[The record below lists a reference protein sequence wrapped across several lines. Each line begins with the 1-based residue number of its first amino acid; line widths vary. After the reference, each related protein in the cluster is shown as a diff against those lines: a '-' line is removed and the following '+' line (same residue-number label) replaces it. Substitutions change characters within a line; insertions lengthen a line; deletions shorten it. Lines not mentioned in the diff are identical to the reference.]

1 MQKLKPYLLPGL
13 LGFYVLFSVSM
24 ILVGKQVEDAGS
36 PNTANPVFMAS
47 WLGLISQLVLVAVWA
62 GFGPE
67 PWLQRLPLCTL
78 CGLLSLLAFEQTFY
92 LMFGHTSYH
101 YEGSDPIVP
110 VLLGCPILVAWLC
123 CLRAIPWL
131 SWQIVRQPQQPL
143 QHHPI
148 NWSTSRGRTILLAA
162 TACGTLIAADWAV
175 IPGGFFRLIFHPGE
189 YLSSLDRSIKL
200 LPFEGPVLFFIEMAG
215 VGLLAAVGLILLTS
229 VTLSRFADWLLYRRY
244 WTLPLVS
251 TCLLSWLLWCSVD
264 FPSLRFYPQYHVTV
278 LLKTSTFVMAGILP
292 MLLLGL
298 AGYRLQSRKR
308 PRADNQDTENTEK
321 ESSQDL
327 AKSRSPLDAIVIVGS
342 LAFMLVVV
350 PTGFMRDLVVDTRV
364 DRVHHIL
371 ERLSDV
377 RQGYLV
383 YKEGHLVSVVLGNED
398 FTDNDM
404 EVLTELD
411 RLKDLTIL
419 ESQITDAG
427 LVHLE
432 GLANLKSLTI
442 GSTTITDAGLVHLK
456 GLKNL
461 TRLKLYCNQVSDA
474 GLVHLKG
481 LRVSVFTLESDRI
494 DGSGFNKLRDSK
506 NLRMVNIRGKNLT
519 DQVFENLSHLT
530 ALRTIYLDSPKLQ
543 GDGLEELGHL
553 RNLTTLNIGVFS
565 NKGKSNLNPDYAEN
579 LKHLTPLECL
589 ELPNNA
595 KLNDNTLKHIGVLR
609 KLKRL
614 NLRQSQITDAGLVH
628 LKRLTNLEEL
638 WLNDTKITDAG
649 VADLQKALPNCKI
662 SH

>member
-36 PNTANPVFMAS
+36 PNTANPVFMACL
-47 WLGLISQLVLVAVWA
+47 LGLVSQLVLVAVWA

-67 PWLQRLPLCTL
+67 PWLQRLPLCTF

-101 YEGSDPIVP
+101 YGRSDPIVL
-110 VLLGCPILVAWLC
+110 VLLGCPFLVAWLC
-123 CLRAIPWL
+123 CLRALPWF
-131 SWQIVRQPQQPL
+131 SWQIVRQPQPAL
-143 QHHPI
+143 PHHPR
-148 NWSTSRGRTILLAA
+148 NSSTSRGRTILLTA
-162 TACGTLIAADWAV
+162 TACGILFASDWAV
-175 IPGGFFRLIFHPGE
+175 IPGGFVRLIFHPHE
-189 YLSSLDRSIKL
+189 YFSSVDRSIKI
-200 LPFEGPVLFFIEMAG
+200 LPFEGPMLFFLEMAG

-264 FPSLRFYPQYHVTV
+264 FPSLRFYPQYHVKV

-308 PRADNQDTENTEK
+308 PRADNLDTENTEK
-321 ESSQDL
+321 TSRQDL
-327 AKSRSPLDAIVIVGS
+327 AKSRSPLDTIVIVGS

-371 ERLSDV
+371 ERLS
-377 RQGYLV
+377 QGRPLV
-383 YKEGHLVSVVLGNED
+383 YEKGHPVSVVLGNED

-404 EVLTELD
+404 EVLTKLD
-411 RLKDLTIL
+411 RLKRLTIL

-442 GSTTITDAGLVHLK
+442 GSTKITDAGLVHLK

-461 TRLKLYCNQVSDA
+461 TRLQLYCNQVSDA

-481 LRVSVFTLESDRI
+481 LKLWVFGLDSDQI
-494 DGSGFNKLRDSK
+494 SGSGLKELRGSK
-506 NLRMVNIRGKNLT
+506 NLRMVKISGKNLT
-519 DQVFENLSHLT
+519 DQVFENLSHF
-530 ALRTIYLDSPKLQ
+530 ADLRVIYLDSPELQ

-553 RNLTTLNIGVFS
+553 RNLTTLKIGVFS
-565 NKGKSNLNPDYAEN
+565 NEGTSLLNPDYAEN
-579 LKHLTPLECL
+579 LKHLTQLEDL
-589 ELPNNA
+589 GLPNNT

-614 NLRQSQITDAGLVH
+614 NLRQSQITDAGLMH

-638 WLNDTKITDAG
+638 WLNNTKITDAG
-649 VADLQKALPNCKI
+649 VADLQKALPTCKI
-662 SH
+662 FH

>member
-1 MQKLKPYLLPGL
+1 MKKIKPYLLPGL
-13 LGFYVLFSVSM
+13 VGFYVLFSVSM
-24 ILVGKQVEDAGS
+24 ILVGKQVENDGS
-36 PNTANPVFMAS
+36 PNTANPVFMVCL
-47 WLGLISQLVLVAVWA
+47 LGLISQLVLVSVWA

-101 YEGSDPIVP
+101 YGGSDPIVL
-110 VLLGCPILVAWLC
+110 VLLGCPFLVAWLC
-123 CLRAIPWL
+123 CLRAIPWF
-131 SWQIVRQPQQPL
+131 SWQIVRQPQPAL
-143 QHHPI
+143 PHHPR
-148 NWSTSRGRTILLAA
+148 NSSTSRGRTILLTA
-162 TACGTLIAADWAV
+162 TACGILFAADWAV
-175 IPGGFFRLIFHPGE
+175 IPGGFVRLIFHPHE
-189 YLSSLDRSIKL
+189 YFSSVDRLIKL
-200 LPFEGPVLFFIEMAG
+200 LPFEGPMLFFLEMAG

-264 FPSLRFYPQYHVTV
+264 FPSLRFYPQYHVKV

-308 PRADNQDTENTEK
+308 PRADNLDAENTEK
-321 ESSQDL
+321 TSRQDL
-327 AKSRSPLDAIVIVGS
+327 AKSRSPLDTIVIVGS

-371 ERLSDV
+371 ERLS
-377 RQGYLV
+377 QGRPLV
-383 YKEGHLVSVVLGNED
+383 YEKGHPVSVVLGNED

-404 EVLTELD
+404 EVLTKLD
-411 RLKDLTIL
+411 RLKRLTIL

-432 GLANLKSLTI
+432 GLANLESLVV
-442 GSTTITDAGLVHLK
+442 GSTKVTDAGLAYLK

-461 TRLKLYCNQVSDA
+461 TRLELYCDQVSDA

-481 LRVSVFTLESDRI
+481 L
-494 DGSGFNKLRDSK
+494 
-506 NLRMVNIRGKNLT
+506 
-519 DQVFENLSHLT
+519 
-530 ALRTIYLDSPKLQ
+530 
-543 GDGLEELGHL
+543 
-553 RNLTTLNIGVFS
+553 
-565 NKGKSNLNPDYAEN
+565 
-579 LKHLTPLECL
+579 
-589 ELPNNA
+589 
-595 KLNDNTLKHIGVLR
+595 
-609 KLKRL
+609 
-614 NLRQSQITDAGLVH
+614 
-628 LKRLTNLEEL
+628 TNLERL
-638 WLNDTKITDAG
+638 DITGTKVSNAA
-649 VADLQKALPNCKI
+649 VADLKRALPNCKLY
-662 SH
+662 H